1 LNFGKVDPEDFMTAL
16 YILLRDKAG
25 RRNVCSLKVTAKK
38 MPSEGRHFD
47 KV

>member
-25 RRNVCSLKVTAKK
+25 RRNVCSLKVAAKK
-38 MPSEGRHFD
+38 NAFQRKAF
-47 KV
+47 